1 MTVSTG
7 QTDYLN
13 GSIISNLRY
22 IFLVVS
28 DIYLQNIQL
37 YSIKIMQICLILT
50 IQPISKSCTYCG
62 TYISLC
68 VQSFIVTEK
77 KYINV

>member
-22 IFLVVS
+22 IFLVAS
-28 DIYLQNIQL
+28 DI
-37 YSIKIMQICLILT
+37 
-50 IQPISKSCTYCG
+50 
-62 TYISLC
+62 
-68 VQSFIVTEK
+68 
-77 KYINV
+77 